1 MPRRAVTGL
10 EEPEYNPRKNRK
22 ADDFRPDCVGDSYCG
37 AADTGRI
44 GRQGYRRERA
54 SQFKSLSLFCN
65 EADAQKQC
73 PVDTVVWGSSA
84 HIGVYFVKG
93 AGPQR
98 IAGYYACMADAKK
111 AGYQIG
117 E

>member
-1 MPRRAVTGL
+1 MIRGSIFKALLAVSIAAGIAVTAILTQAGSAGNGTAGTGL
-10 EEPEYNPRKNRK
+10 P
-22 ADDFRPDCVGDSYCG
+22 
-37 AADTGRI
+37 
-44 GRQGYRRERA
+44 
-54 SQFKSLSLFCN
+54 QFKNLSLFRH

-73 PVDTVVWGSSA
+73 PADKVVWGSRE
-84 HIGVYFVKG
+84 HIGVYYVKGAGPYYDRG

>member
-1 MPRRAVTGL
+1 MIRGSIFKALFFVSIVVGTSATAMPTQAGSAGNGTAGTGL
-10 EEPEYNPRKNRK
+10 P
-22 ADDFRPDCVGDSYCG
+22 
-37 AADTGRI
+37 
-44 GRQGYRRERA
+44 
-54 SQFKSLSLFCN
+54 QFKNLSLFRH

-73 PVDTVVWGSSA
+73 PADKVVWGSSE
-84 HIGVYFVKG
+84 HIGAYYVKGAGPYYDRG

-98 IAGYYACMADAKK
+98 ITGYYACMADAKK